1 MEKKDMSLTPDEVKE
16 IAEKANDWVST
27 TEGSTSIKNALRNVN
42 ETTTRLETERL
53 VDIQTLRK
61 PLNL

>member
-1 MEKKDMSLTPDEVKE
+1 MEEKDKSLTPHEVKE

-27 TEGSTSIKNALRNVN
+27 TEGSTSIETALRNVN
-42 ETTTRLETERL
+42 EMTTRLETDRL